1 MAWQGKASTT
11 IKSVLRIKKLS
22 MTDYAKIKQ
31 RCAEDPEYRA
41 KYLAMRA
48 RNNQAARDRAK
59 AKLTPEEIE
68 ARRIR
73 NEEKRIAAVKAANVR
88 KYGPKPERPPEL
100 PKWKKGKPGRI
111 VALCGWR
118 GW

>member
-1 MAWQGKASTT
+1 
-11 IKSVLRIKKLS
+11 

-31 RCAEDPEYRA
+31 RCADDPEYRA
-41 KYLAMRA
+41 RYLAMRA
-48 RNNQAARDRAK
+48 RNNQKARDRAK

-73 NEEKRIAAVKAANVR
+73 NEENRIAAVKASNER
-88 KYGPKPERPPEL
+88 KYGKKQEQPSDEL

>member
-1 MAWQGKASTT
+1 
-11 IKSVLRIKKLS
+11 

-31 RCAEDPEYRA
+31 RCAEDPEYR
-41 KYLAMRA
+41 KRYLAMHA
-48 RNNQAARDRAK
+48 RNNQKARDRAK

-73 NEEKRIAAVKAANVR
+73 NEEKRIAAVKASNER
-88 KYGPKPERPPEL
+88 RFGKKPEKPPEEL
-100 PKWKKGKPGRI
+100 SQWKKGKPGRI

>member
-1 MAWQGKASTT
+1 
-11 IKSVLRIKKLS
+11 

-41 KYLAMRA
+41 RYLAMRA
-48 RNNQAARDRAK
+48 KNNQAARDRAK

-68 ARRIR
+68 ARRVR
-73 NEEKRIAAVKAANVR
+73 NEEKRVAAVKASNER
-88 KYGPKPERPPEL
+88 RYGKKPEV
-100 PKWKKGKPGRI
+100 PKWKKSKPGRI